1 MKISREEFIKFVET
15 SIMDNAVLPKEI
27 EGDEIEVSW
36 KDTSDYGLNAYGIRT
51 EPKQRHGI
59 IEIRY

>member
-15 SIMDNAVLPKEI
+15 SIMDNADLPKEI
-27 EGDEIEVSW
+27 EEDNIEVSW
-36 KDTSDYGLNAYGIRT
+36 KDTSDFRLNAYGIRI

>member
-1 MKISREEFIKFVET
+1 MKISKEEFIKFIET
-15 SIMDNAVLPKEI
+15 SIIDNAVLPQEI
-27 EGDEIEVSW
+27 EGDNIEVKW
-36 KDTSDYGLNAYGIRT
+36 EDTSDYRLNAYGIRT